1 MAETPVKTI
10 PATRLAIRPL
20 AASEI
25 PILLS
30 LIGELAEFERMS
42 PRVTATE
49 EKMRSALF
57 GPHPFAE
64 ALLGWLDREPIA
76 YAVIHHT
83 FSTFAALPGLYIEDI
98 YVRLAHRSRGYGEE
112 LMRHL
117 ARLAARRGCAALSW
131 SVLGWNEAAIRFYR
145 NLGAEQVTEWDA
157 YKLSGDALRQLG
169 EDRVRW

>member
-1 MAETPVKTI
+1 MAETPVQKN
-10 PATRLAIRPL
+10 PAMRLTIRPL
-20 AASEI
+20 ALSEI

-57 GPHPFAE
+57 GPHLFAE
-64 ALLGWLDREPIA
+64 ALLGWLDGEPIA
-76 YAVIHHT
+76 YAVFHHT

-98 YVRLAHRSRGYGEE
+98 YVRPAHRGRGYGGK

-117 ARLAARRGCAALSW
+117 ARMAASRGCASLSW

-145 NLGAEQVTEWDA
+145 NLGAVQVTEWDA
-157 YKLSGDALRQLG
+157 YNLSGEALRRLSAESAG
-169 EDRVRW
+169 